1 MNKTL
6 VIKFIQQFNFRN
18 HPFPFLLYLEWL
30 LIFIS
35 LLLFRTCSVTFDLP
49 FLESIENINT
59 NYRVFELLVMLCFLA
74 MGFKLPSK
82 KTFYKLFDIGLGLL
96 LILLLNIIAGRGFGF
111 IPTLLLVLLI
121 RSCLIFEAAGR
132 ILVALII
139 WILFISSL
147 NSFFPFVPVQKETVM
162 TKEDV
167 ENMFVSLKLTA
178 SVLFSFKIIFV
189 LLLINTLVSERQSR
203 QKLTL
208 AHEKLRKYVLKIE
221 DQATLQERNR
231 IAREIHDSLGH
242 SLTTQSIQLENA
254 LVYLESNPDKAKLF
268 LQEAKKIVANSLK
281 EVRTSVRTLRS
292 DPLKGQLLEVAITN
306 LITEFQA
313 HTSIDT
319 KYYLQ
324 INPVLPFDLNQ
335 VIYRIIQEALT
346 NISKHSGANEVIID
360 IHTTADSL
368 CLRIDDNGVGFNP
381 NQNTTGFGLQGM
393 RERCMAFD
401 GHLYINSKPG
411 GGCNIIAFF
420 PLSRLSE

>member
-1 MNKTL
+1 MNKIPAL
-6 VIKFIQQFNFRN
+6 KLIQNISLKK
-18 HPFPFLLYLEWL
+18 HPFPLFLYLEWL
-30 LIFIS
+30 LISVS
-35 LLLFRTCSVTFDLP
+35 LFLFRICNLP
-49 FLESIENINT
+49 FRLPFFESINTINDH
-59 NYRVFELLVMLCFLA
+59 NFFVFLGMLCFVI
-74 MGFKLPSK
+74 MGFNLPSK
-82 KTFYKLFDIGLGLL
+82 TIFSKLAYTGLGLL
-96 LILLLNIIAGRGFGF
+96 LILLLNILAGRGFGF
-111 IPTLLLVLLI
+111 TPTLLLVSLI
-121 RSCLIFEAAGR
+121 RSCLIFETQGR
-132 ILVALII
+132 ILVAGTI
-139 WILFISSL
+139 WILFISSI
-147 NSFFPFVPVQKETVM
+147 NTSFPLTAVPKETFV
-162 TKEDV
+162 TED
-167 ENMFVSLKLTA
+167 NIKTMLLSAKLTA

-189 LLLINTLVSERQSR
+189 LLLINTLVSERQNR

-208 AHEKLRKYVLKIE
+208 AHEKLRQYALKIE

-254 LVYLESNPDKAKLF
+254 LVYLESNPDKTKLF
-268 LQEAKKIVANSLK
+268 LLSAKKIVANSLK
-281 EVRTSVRTLRS
+281 EVRTSVKTLRC

-306 LITEFQA
+306 LIAEFQA
-313 HTSIDT
+313 HTSIET

-324 INPVLPFDLNQ
+324 IDLVLPFDLKQ

-360 IHTTADSL
+360 VHATDDSV
-368 CLRIDDNGVGFNP
+368 CLRVDDNGVGFYP

-420 PLSRLSE
+420 PLSRLS

>member
-1 MNKTL
+1 
-6 VIKFIQQFNFRN
+6 
-18 HPFPFLLYLEWL
+18 
-30 LIFIS
+30 
-35 LLLFRTCSVTFDLP
+35 
-49 FLESIENINT
+49 
-59 NYRVFELLVMLCFLA
+59 
-74 MGFKLPSK
+74 
-82 KTFYKLFDIGLGLL
+82 
-96 LILLLNIIAGRGFGF
+96 
-111 IPTLLLVLLI
+111 
-121 RSCLIFEAAGR
+121 IFEATGR

-147 NSFFPFVPVQKETVM
+147 NTFFPFAAVPKETFM

-167 ENMFVSLKLTA
+167 ENVLLSLKLTA
-178 SVLFSFKIIFV
+178 SVLFSFKLLFV
-189 LLLINTLVSERQSR
+189 LLLINSLVSERQSR

-208 AHEKLRKYVLKIE
+208 AHDKLRQYALKIE

-268 LQEAKKIVANSLK
+268 LQEAKKVVANSLK
-281 EVRTSVRTLRS
+281 EVRTSVKTLRS
-292 DPLKGQLLEVAITN
+292 DPLKGQILEVAITN
-306 LITEFQA
+306 LITGFKA
-313 HTSIDT
+313 HTSIET
-319 KYYLQ
+319 KYCLQ

-335 VIYRIIQEALT
+335 VIYRIVQEALT

-368 CLRIDDNGVGFNP
+368 CLRIEDNGVGFNP

-420 PLSRLSE
+420 PLSRLGA

>member
-18 HPFPFLLYLEWL
+18 HPFPFFLYLEWL

-35 LLLFRTCSVTFDLP
+35 LLLFRTCSVPLNLP
-49 FLESIENINT
+49 FLESIETINT
-59 NYRVFELLVMLCFLA
+59 NYRIFELLVMICFMA
-74 MGFKLPSK
+74 MGLKIPSK
-82 KTFYKLFDIGLGLL
+82 KTFYKLFDLGLGLL

-167 ENMFVSLKLTA
+167 ENIFFSLKLTA

-292 DPLKGQLLEVAITN
+292 DPLKGQLLEVAIAN

-401 GHLYINSKPG
+401 GHLHINSKPG